1 LKFVSKQDNKPILFT
16 KPQFSKPDFSFPK
29 LGLGKEEGFETTS
42 PARFQRGKPPPW
54 QGGGFGVVLH

>member
-29 LGLGKEEGFETTS
+29 LGLGKEEGL
-42 PARFQRGKPPPW
+42 
-54 QGGGFGVVLH
+54 GFGKEETFPGWDWARR